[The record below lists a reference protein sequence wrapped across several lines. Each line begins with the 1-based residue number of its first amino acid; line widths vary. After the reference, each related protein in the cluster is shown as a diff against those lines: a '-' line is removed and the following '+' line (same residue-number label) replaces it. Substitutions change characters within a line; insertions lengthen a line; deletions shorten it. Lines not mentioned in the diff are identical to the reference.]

1 MKPAA
6 WQGEQGKQM
15 SLNGRVAVVTGAA
28 RGLGRAIA
36 LRLARDGAAV
46 SAWDLNAEGVEE
58 TARMIREAGG
68 KAIGIECNSA
78 KADQI
83 ASAVAQTHAEL
94 GKVAILVNNA
104 ALSPF
109 LKFED
114 ITEQIWDD
122 LMAINMKGPFLC
134 CKAMIPD
141 MLEANWGRIINIS
154 SSSAQSGSSF
164 HAHYAASKGGVI
176 GLTKGLAMEYAGRG
190 ITVNNVPP
198 GFVNTEGL
206 QESPVDIDGFSPM
219 TPMKRPGRPENIAA
233 AVAYLASEDADYVTG
248 HTLSVNGGRYL
259 N

>member
-1 MKPAA
+1 MTVVK
-6 WQGEQGKQM
+6 
-15 SLNGRVAVVTGAA
+15 RIAVVTGAA

-36 LRLARDGAAV
+36 LKLAIDGAAV
-46 SAWDLNAEGVEE
+46 AAWDLNGEGAEE
-58 TARMIREAGG
+58 TAKMIKDAGG
-68 KAIGIECNSA
+68 TAIGLACNSA
-78 KADQI
+78 RAAEIAKALK
-83 ASAVAQTHAEL
+83 ATHAEL
-94 GKVAILVNNA
+94 GQVTILVNNA

-114 ITEQIWDD
+114 ITEEIWDD

-134 CKAMIPD
+134 CKAIIPD
-141 MLEANWGRIINIS
+141 MLATGWGRIINIS
-154 SSSAQSGSSF
+154 SSSAQSGSAF

-176 GLTKGLAMEYAGRG
+176 GFTKGLAMEYADRG

-206 QESPVDIDGFSPM
+206 RESPVDVAGFAPM

-233 AVAYLASEDADYVTG
+233 AVAFLASDDADYITG

>member
-1 MKPAA
+1 MTVPSKI
-6 WQGEQGKQM
+6 
-15 SLNGRVAVVTGAA
+15 AVVTGAA

-36 LRLARDGAAV
+36 LKLANDGAAV
-46 SAWDLNAEGVEE
+46 SAWDLNGKGAEE
-58 TARMIREAGG
+58 TASMIRDAGG
-68 KAIGIECNSA
+68 KAVGVCCNSA
-78 KADQI
+78 KAGEI
-83 ASAVAQTHAEL
+83 ADAVAQTHAAL
-94 GKVAILVNNA
+94 GKVTILVNNA

-114 ITEQIWDD
+114 ISEEIWDD
-122 LMAINMKGPFLC
+122 LMVVNMKGPFLC
-134 CKAMIPD
+134 CKAIIPD
-141 MLEANWGRIINIS
+141 MLAAGWGRIINIS

-176 GLTKGLAMEYAGRG
+176 GFTKGLAMEYADRG

-206 QESPVDIDGFSPM
+206 QESPVNIDGFAAT
-219 TPMKRPGRPENIAA
+219 TPMKRSGRPENIAA
-233 AVAYLASEDADYVTG
+233 AVAFLASDDADYVTG

>member
-1 MKPAA
+1 MPAV
-6 WQGEQGKQM
+6 QKI
-15 SLNGRVAVVTGAA
+15 AVVTGAA

-36 LRLARDGAAV
+36 LRLAADGHAV
-46 SAWDLNAEGVEE
+46 SVWDLNGDGAEE
-58 TARMIREAGG
+58 TAALIRAAGG
-68 KAIGIECNSA
+68 KAIAVQGNSA
-78 KADQI
+78 NADDI
-83 ASAVAQTHAEL
+83 ARAVEL
-94 GKVAILVNNA
+94 TRQQLGPITVLVNNA

-134 CKAMIPD
+134 CKAIIPD
-141 MLEANWGRIINIS
+141 MLAAGWGRIINIS
-154 SSSAQSGSSF
+154 SSSAQSGSAF

-176 GLTKGLAMEYAGRG
+176 GLTKGLAMEYAAHG

-206 QESPVDIDGFSPM
+206 RESPVDVDGFSPM

-233 AVAYLASEDADYVTG
+233 AVAFLATDDADYITG

>member
-1 MKPAA
+1 
-6 WQGEQGKQM
+6 M
-15 SLNGRVAVVTGAA
+15 SLKGKIAVVTGGA
-28 RGLGRAIA
+28 RGLGRAISIK
-36 LRLARDGAAV
+36 LAADGAAV
-46 SAWDLNAEGVEE
+46 SVWDLNGPGAEE
-58 TARMIREAGG
+58 TARMIRDAGG
-68 KAIGIECNSA
+68 QAIGIECNSA
-78 KADQI
+78 KADAI
-83 ASAVAQTHAEL
+83 AAAVARTHAEL
-94 GKVAILVNNA
+94 GQIAILVNNA

-114 ITEQIWDD
+114 ITEEIWDD

-134 CKAMIPD
+134 CKAILPD
-141 MLEANWGRIINIS
+141 MVAANWGRIINIS

-176 GLTKGLAMEYAGRG
+176 GFTKGLAMEYANRG

-206 QESPVDIDGFSPM
+206 QESPVDIEAFSPM

-233 AVAYLASEDADYVTG
+233 AVAFLASEDADYVTG